1 MGATHLDW
9 SDQQQGL
16 YSTIS
21 LQKRINKN
29 YCSGDQI
36 LAKLATANTR
46 SLKNRKRPSSG
57 VSNKPVEN
65 DFFCEICNGHQRV
78 VYQLLSNYIPDEED
92 ENYDA
97 YYENADTYKRQL
109 EERYP
114 MACAKCMEKVQKEL
128 AQQNYRIKSSL
139 LNATLNKSRGD
150 KIRPT
155 RKYPSVGWLFTGSSW
170 LCAHGALLSVETI
183 NFFGPDVLPSSR
195 IFTLPKRLAQSAGSL
210 TLHNLTGALSKLN
223 PPTQLLWS
231 QSSGNPLLRLT
242 EAEQSSVFAI
252 TLICLSIWGLYWD
265 PLDFVMQRAPRIKI
279 RARQY
284 YKWVRAST
292 IPLLII
298 QYYSLFFGRWQLDLN
313 WSRGIPLLLHALYIA
328 AFFNGRYIQE
338 PNEVKFDS
346 LTSYPSTSKTSA
358 HGNVSGDDK
367 RKATAKTSNSHA
379 TPSRSP
385 AHSSESYFTSASR
398 SFEDISRSQTSS
410 PEINEINWSP
420 KKSAPLASNRLSA
433 AFGMYRDSNQST
445 RQDDTMMNTLPKLGH
460 TGSLQE
466 QQSRGFDYKPD
477 NKFRSRAYEP
487 SPLANP
493 SLVTN
498 MGLSNMS
505 LGEMFGFP
513 SAKFQ
518 PPENHFAHRSA
529 SQQGAGV
536 SDAWSYRRTTEAGS
550 ANGHASNHRTRN
562 RFSQSADFDMDE
574 DDEDSQN
581 LTSLSRRSAGPISMD
596 TDHTNDIFSSFGFGS
611 TTAHSTGNSYSKGS
625 GSFAPQRYFPPEP
638 ETGLE
643 DNFLGIVKIVDD
655 YLPPQQGPRSIA
667 GRNLML
673 KKRMARRWLSLLLF
687 CRCIVLWRALSGGW
701 KLDWVT
707 QVIFAGAILHA
718 AAFWFLDEYRLLK
731 RYLDKE
737 SSSLETKKTSN
748 DIDPF
753 EPTVIDRVCSYLL
766 LLLLAARILNMISWI
781 LVDKVSLGNLSATE
795 DTCLLQDEI
804 PGERCHEPTVG
815 HPSLMDWSPGA
826 IRLVY
831 PGVGREEAAMAVA
844 YFAGWMHDIAMIA
857 LFVVLVAFGAGSH
870 TIKTNQSPAQEHKVR
885 RRGN

>member
-1 MGATHLDW
+1 MPRPQIGHDGNILPVPEMYDGSLNEEV
-9 SDQQQGL
+9 SD
-16 YSTIS
+16 
-21 LQKRINKN
+21 RV
-29 YCSGDQI
+29 
-36 LAKLATANTR
+36 AR

-65 DFFCEICNGHQRV
+65 DFFCEMCNGHQRV

-155 RKYPSVGWLFTGSSW
+155 RKYPSVGWFFTGSSW
-170 LCAHGALLSVETI
+170 LCAHGALLSVEAI
-183 NFFGPDVLPSSR
+183 NFLGPDVLPRSR
-195 IFTLPKRLAQSAGSL
+195 IFTLPKHLAQSAGSL
-210 TLHNLTGALSKLN
+210 TLRNLAEALSKLN
-223 PPTQLLWS
+223 PPTQLLRL
-231 QSSGNPLLRLT
+231 QSSGSPLLRLT

-252 TLICLSIWGLYWD
+252 ILICLSISGLYWD
-265 PLDFVMQRAPRIKI
+265 PLAFM
-279 RARQY
+279 
-284 YKWVRAST
+284 
-292 IPLLII
+292 
-298 QYYSLFFGRWQLDLN
+298 LDLN
-313 WSRGIPLLLHALYIA
+313 WSHGIILLLHALYIA

-358 HGNVSGDDK
+358 HGNVFGDDK
-367 RKATAKTSNSHA
+367 GKVTTKTSNSHA

-385 AHSSESYFTSASR
+385 PHSSESYFTSASR

-420 KKSAPLASNRLSA
+420 KKSTPTASNRLSA

-445 RQDDTMMNTLPKLGH
+445 RQDDTMMSTIPKLGH

-466 QQSRGFDYKPD
+466 QQPRGFDYKPD

-518 PPENHFAHRSA
+518 PPENHFAHRST

-536 SDAWSYRRTTEAGS
+536 SDAWSYRRTTETGG
-550 ANGHASNHRTRN
+550 ANGHVSNNRTRN

-581 LTSLSRRSAGPISMD
+581 LTSLSRRSADPTSMD

-673 KKRMARRWLSLLLF
+673 KKRMARSY
-687 CRCIVLWRALSGGW
+687 CISVSMKALSGGW
-701 KLDWVT
+701 KLDWVA
-707 QVIFAGAILHA
+707 QVIIAGAILHA

-737 SSSLETKKTSN
+737 SSSIEKKKTSN

-753 EPTVIDRVCSYLL
+753 EPTMIDRVCSV
-766 LLLLAARILNMISWI
+766 RN
-781 LVDKVSLGNLSATE
+781 G
-795 DTCLLQDEI
+795 LLQ
-804 PGERCHEPTVG
+804 
-815 HPSLMDWSPGA
+815 
-826 IRLVY
+826 
-831 PGVGREEAAMAVA
+831 
-844 YFAGWMHDIAMIA
+844 
-857 LFVVLVAFGAGSH
+857 VAFA
-870 TIKTNQSPAQEHKVR
+870 
-885 RRGN
+885 